1 MAIDTTVGGAS
12 ANSWASV
19 DEYRTYSTYRLP
31 AVTAAVEAVDADVEV
46 ALVVA
51 CRMIGNDFVWTGA
64 AVNSTQA
71 LTWPRSGMLTRN
83 GYSIPTT
90 TNPIELKNAQ
100 CEMAYELLA
109 GLDLL
114 ADNDAV
120 KSGLSSLKAGSV
132 ALSWQSMDV
141 SSVAG
146 LDNFIRRLNSEFNYV
161 SDQVKGEVRRMLV
174 PSWFEQPSIVR
185 PIMFSGFSGRTV

>member
-1 MAIDTTVGGAS
+1 MAIDVTVGGPTAV
-12 ANSWASV
+12 SWASV
-19 DEYRTYSTYRLP
+19 SEYRTYATYRLP
-31 AVTAAVEAVDADVEV
+31 AIAVAVDALDAAVEV

-64 AVNSTQA
+64 AVDSAQA
-71 LTWPRSGMLTRN
+71 LSWPRSGMLTRN

-90 TNPIELKNAQ
+90 TNPLELKNAQ
-100 CEMAYELLA
+100 CEMAYEML
-109 GLDLL
+109 GGIDLT

-120 KSGLSSLKAGSV
+120 KSGLSSLSAGSV
-132 ALSWQSMDV
+132 SLAWQSMDI

-174 PSWFEQPSIVR
+174 PSWFEQPSIIR
-185 PIMFSGFSGRTV
+185 PIMFNSFSGRTV